1 MDDQTGSKV
10 IAKRGPGVY
19 LIQRAY
25 SQVQVAD
32 THQGIVFPPK
42 NIDAIIARG
51 YWETCDDVEAADVLD
66 AVTPTPSR

>member
-51 YWETCDDVEAADVLD
+51 Y
-66 AVTPTPSR
+66 